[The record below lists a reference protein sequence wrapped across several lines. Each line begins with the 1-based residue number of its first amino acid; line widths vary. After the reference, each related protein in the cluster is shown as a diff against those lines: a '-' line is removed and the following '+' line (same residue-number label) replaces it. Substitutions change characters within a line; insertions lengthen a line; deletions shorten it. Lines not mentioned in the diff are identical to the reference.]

1 MYKIFIAQIFIFSFF
16 VFNTYAQTTKSGVV
30 LNIYGEVIKKS
41 DKISLGVYDVSE
53 DKKSKNKANDSRI
66 IAKKADRRI
75 SGMKFKKLS
84 NITWNDK
91 YQLLFS
97 LGKTK
102 SKPMKGVN
110 LYDINNV
117 YPGKSSINSTL
128 VTGVQIGQNA
138 QNIMPVAGTLLF
150 SYLETNPISADLY
163 RKYEKAYYGETA
175 ARFAG
180 FWTGVVGAVGLYYVG
195 KDSPNENY
203 YYVGAG
209 TVAALG
215 VASVFVIHD
224 QYNKKRQKLLFKAID
239 TYNKTRDTLDTSNTP
254 YTLLNDL
261 LYLNATTTVRK
272 ITTKDVKTGRITDE
286 RVDFG
291 NIIKTFSVGDSDE
304 TKAIKMANLKSYLSK
319 APASNVYLKKAQLN
333 RTLKFSGIGVAVA
346 GVASAIL
353 ASGEYETP
361 IRIASVGVA
370 LAGVSMIL
378 YTPVRPTLMKGVIAY
393 NQAQVIQSV
402 GYTPTKIQWTE
413 KIKPNYVGLGVD
425 RTNFVVITSYPV
437 FRLGWFL

>member
-1 MYKIFIAQIFIFSFF
+1 MYKVFIAQILIFSFF
-16 VFNTYAQTTKSGVV
+16 VLNTYAQTTKSGVV

-66 IAKKADRRI
+66 IAKKADRKI

-91 YQLLFS
+91 YELLFS

-117 YPGKSSINSTL
+117 YPGKSSLKSTL

-163 RKYEKAYYGETA
+163 RRYEKAYYGETA
-175 ARFAG
+175 ARFTG
-180 FWTGVVGAVGLYYVG
+180 FWGGIAGAVGLYYAG
-195 KDSPNENY
+195 RNSPNEVY
-203 YYVGAG
+203 YSVGAS
-209 TVAALG
+209 VVSSLA
-215 VASVFVIHD
+215 VASVFVIHK

-239 TYNKTRDTLDTSNTP
+239 AYNKTRDTLDTSNTP
-254 YTLLNDL
+254 YTLLSDL

-272 ITTKDVKTGRITDE
+272 ITTKEAKTGRITDE
-286 RVDFG
+286 RVEFS
-291 NIIKTFSVGDSDE
+291 NTIKTFSVGDSDE
-304 TKAIKMANLKSYLSK
+304 MKAVKMANLKSYLSK
-319 APASNVYLKKAQLN
+319 TPASNVYLKKAKLN
-333 RTLKFSGIGVAVA
+333 RTLKFSGIGVALG
-346 GVASAIL
+346 GVAATIA
-353 ASGEYETP
+353 ASGEYETH
-361 IRIASVGVA
+361 IRISGIGLA

-378 YTPVRPTLMKGVIAY
+378 YTPVKPTLMKGVIAY

-402 GYTPTKIQWTE
+402 GYMPTKIQWTE
-413 KIKPNYVGLGVD
+413 KFKPNYVGLGVD
-425 RTNFVVITSYPV
+425 RTNIVTTTSYPV